1 MQPILQHSASS
12 PKKISPTNVFALG
25 YTMYQEHLYVHAH
38 TFTHPVK
45 RWLMFRPVQDKTE
58 WQPKAELL
66 QFSMALPTPCWCFVS
81 LIGAGPLSMVER
93 ITNQSSFVISC
104 HVFFST
110 EGNVSVPFSI
120 NGRLLG
126 ENGYGT
132 GPFSRCHCSF
142 FTKDALKLSRSKE
155 ESQLLQNITN

>member
-1 MQPILQHSASS
+1 MHNCFPGLKDYGVGMQPILQHSASS

-45 RWLMFRPVQDKTE
+45 RRLMFRPVQDKTE

-104 HVFFST
+104 HVFFFHR
-110 EGNVSVPFSI
+110 G
-120 NGRLLG
+120 
-126 ENGYGT
+126 
-132 GPFSRCHCSF
+132 
-142 FTKDALKLSRSKE
+142 
-155 ESQLLQNITN
+155 